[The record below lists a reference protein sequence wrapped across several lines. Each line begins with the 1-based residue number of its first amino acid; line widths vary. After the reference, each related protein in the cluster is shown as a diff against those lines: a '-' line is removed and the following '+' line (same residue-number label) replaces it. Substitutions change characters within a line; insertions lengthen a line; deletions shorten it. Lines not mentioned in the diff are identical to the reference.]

1 MQRATVLG
9 FAFTLLSAVFFAVSG
24 PVAKTFYDIGWS
36 PGSVVLLR
44 LGGAGLIILIPSLA
58 MLRGSWDRA
67 RRAWPIIAIY
77 GLVTMAGVQIFFFL
91 ALESLDVAV
100 AVLLEMMGAPVL
112 IVFWL
117 WIRHRRQPHP
127 LTGIGILAS
136 LAGVLLVLD
145 LIGSRGSWVG
155 VACAVAAAACF
166 ACYFLVS
173 SDQRIDLPPLALTGL
188 GMGVGAIA
196 TVVLTVTGL
205 LPATFA
211 FTSVSFASTP
221 MSWTVPAALL
231 VLFTVGAYT
240 CGIIGLR
247 LLGPTVGSFVNLS
260 EVPLSAIAA
269 WIILSESLTALQILG
284 TAVIV
289 VGVCLV
295 KIGDLRTT
303 HSKFGLRR
311 SWKAVK
317 PSA

>member
-1 MQRATVLG
+1 MRSGTLLG
-9 FAFTLLSAVFFAVSG
+9 FTFTLLSAAFFAVSG

-44 LGGAGLIILIPSLA
+44 LGGAGLVILIPSLA
-58 MLRGSWDRA
+58 ILRGRWDKL

-117 WIRHRRQPHP
+117 WIRHRRQPHL
-127 LTGIGILAS
+127 LTGTGILAS
-136 LAGVLLVLD
+136 LVGVLLVLD
-145 LIGSRGSWVG
+145 LTGGAGSWVG

-173 SDQRIDLPPLALTGL
+173 SDQRLNLPPLALTGL
-188 GMGVGAIA
+188 GMAVGAIA
-196 TVVLTVTGL
+196 TVLLTVTGL

-211 FTSVSFASTP
+211 LTSVTFASAP
-221 MSWTVPAALL
+221 MSWTLPAVLL

-269 WIILSESLTALQILG
+269 WIILSESLTTLQLLG

-289 VGVCLV
+289 LGVCLV
-295 KIGDLRTT
+295 KVGDLRTT

-311 SWKAVK
+311 SWKAVN